1 MTRLS
6 NRQPWS
12 ALRTSLEFGKPAD
25 VANLCAYLCSVQAGY
40 ITGQDIHVMGGLDLF
55 TY

>member
-1 MTRLS
+1 MR
-6 NRQPWS
+6 
-12 ALRTSLEFGKPAD
+12 EFGEPAD
-25 VANLCAYLCSVQAGY
+25 VANLVAYLSSEQAKY

>member
-1 MTRLS
+1 MICM
-6 NRQPWS
+6 
-12 ALRTSLEFGKPAD
+12 EFYMSAD
-25 VANLCAYLCSVQAGY
+25 VATLVAFLVSEQCKY